1 MSPNIQ
7 YFHKLYICVYNTH
20 RKIVRKFIHIMQV
33 RREVQFIV
41 FATLLTGFI
50 VVIQLKVSNE
60 TSSALSNILANI
72 AKYVGL
78 AIIGWLMWKILK
90 FVYGNDRKDEI
101 EDKAIRSAMLK
112 KMGITAEDIN
122 EQIIE
127 QEKKRANTKIDKLL

>member
-1 MSPNIQ
+1 
-7 YFHKLYICVYNTH
+7 
-20 RKIVRKFIHIMQV
+20 MQV

-101 EDKAIRSAMLK
+101 EDQKATSL
-112 KMGITAEDIN
+112 
-122 EQIIE
+122 
-127 QEKKRANTKIDKLL
+127 